1 MGPMP
6 KHPDDLATARAIGVA
21 VGLLFA
27 FPAMAESPVAIPSAK
42 RQGALMHLLR
52 QDCGSCHGMT
62 MKGGLGA
69 PLLPATLADKADDV
83 LVGIILDGM
92 PGTPMPPWRSL
103 LSEPEAAW
111 MVKRLKKGL
120 NE

>member
-1 MGPMP
+1 MSNRPCASAFANFIGTAALAALLAWAADAEVARN
-6 KHPDDLATARAIGVA
+6 PDPPAPERQRSLMY
-21 VGLLFA
+21 LL
-27 FPAMAESPVAIPSAK
+27 K
-42 RQGALMHLLR
+42 

-103 LSEPEAAW
+103 LTESEAAW

-120 NE
+120 TE

>member
-1 MGPMP
+1 MSNRRCASASVRLPAAVALAVLLAWAASAEVARN
-6 KHPDDLATARAIGVA
+6 PDPPTPERQRSLIY
-21 VGLLFA
+21 LL
-27 FPAMAESPVAIPSAK
+27 K
-42 RQGALMHLLR
+42 

-83 LVGIILDGM
+83 LVSIILDGM

-103 LSEPEAAW
+103 LSESEAAW

-120 NE
+120 KE